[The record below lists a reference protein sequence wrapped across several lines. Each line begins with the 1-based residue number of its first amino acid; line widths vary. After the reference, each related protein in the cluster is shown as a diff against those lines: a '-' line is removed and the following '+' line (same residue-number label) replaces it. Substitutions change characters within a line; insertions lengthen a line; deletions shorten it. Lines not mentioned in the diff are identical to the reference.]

1 MYKFKLTLECAFRSI
16 QQDVRNRNQNVVYLK
31 YKDILKR
38 ILDVDLVNF
47 IEPQVDGVTVE
58 GTDSAVWFKVLL
70 LDSIF
75 VDCDARDVYWNKEA
89 VVEATNIHWTKEEDL
104 DSEEIVQFYKN
115 KGKNNDILPVLD
127 EWNFP

>member
-1 MYKFKLTLECAFRSI
+1 MF
-16 QQDVRNRNQNVVYLK
+16 VYLK

-75 VDCDARDVYWNKEA
+75 VDCDARDVFWNKEA

-104 DSEEIVQFYKN
+104 DSEEIVQFYRN

>member
-1 MYKFKLTLECAFRSI
+1 MF
-16 QQDVRNRNQNVVYLK
+16 VYLK

-47 IEPQVDGVTVE
+47 IEPQVDGVSVE
-58 GTDSAVWFKVLL
+58 GTDPAVWFKVLL

-115 KGKNNDILPVLD
+115 KGKNSHIFTLIGPMEFSIKFDIVKSGWSILCIKGSQSILS
-127 EWNFP
+127 